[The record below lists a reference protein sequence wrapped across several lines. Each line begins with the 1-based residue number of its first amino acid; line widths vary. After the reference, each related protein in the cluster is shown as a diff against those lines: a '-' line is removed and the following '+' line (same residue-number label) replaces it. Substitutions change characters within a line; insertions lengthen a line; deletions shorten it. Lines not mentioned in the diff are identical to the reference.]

1 MQANIGDRDQMRH
14 SAASGLGL
22 HYLPT
27 SNKKDARLIL
37 EKVTSNRLEKSV
49 KEFQLLVYKGRRLST
64 TPQFLYV
71 LLSCQ
76 PRVTVWLYFVYNC

>member
-14 SAASGLGL
+14 SAASGLDL

-49 KEFQLLVYKGRRLST
+49 KEAQPWFTKGGVYPQHLSSYMCYCRAN
-64 TPQFLYV
+64 QE
-71 LLSCQ
+71 
-76 PRVTVWLYFVYNC
+76 